1 MLLQHAVVA
10 LRSDDIGER
19 ETIVEN
25 PEPGAQHGFGT
36 RVLGIA
42 ARRPGNRQTWS
53 EIAPVVN
60 ICLRLI
66 AQSKAERDVGLHSP
80 IIANK
85 RSQIRL
91 MHRQPGLA
99 GVEGELRRSA
109 PRDAKQSLLITLDGA
124 ENECAVEV
132 VRRDVVFQIAPQAD
146 AVFPDVRAFRRRRIV
161 LQLESILRVVRL
173 AKLRAP
179 VVESS
184 DHFNLGSV
192 AFRQPM
198 ARAAE
203 ILEARLIDAVAEHGR
218 FRGLYGLIQIAVVI
232 AARGQV
238 ERSDTGAIN
247 VGLRDGIA
255 DLQRIVAVQ
264 SIVDARAGA
273 SKNLRDFVNT
283 EIRLDA
289 QRLRAQRNG
298 IDDRAVIHRV
308 PLAIEDERR
317 ALIDG
322 AAGVAF
328 EFIEQKRGLLRRI
341 GIARV
346 PDIVGVI
353 VIQRPPVA
361 IAARLSENFDAA
373 ITKPVI
379 LGRKWILVDANFAD
393 GIFGGGFRRR

>member
-1 MLLQHAVVA
+1 M
-10 LRSDDIGER
+10 
-19 ETIVEN
+19 
-25 PEPGAQHGFGT
+25 
-36 RVLGIA
+36 
-42 ARRPGNRQTWS
+42 
-53 EIAPVVN
+53 
-60 ICLRLI
+60 
-66 AQSKAERDVGLHSP
+66 
-80 IIANK
+80 
-85 RSQIRL
+85 
-91 MHRQPGLA
+91 
-99 GVEGELRRSA
+99 
-109 PRDAKQSLLITLDGA
+109 
-124 ENECAVEV
+124 
-132 VRRDVVFQIAPQAD
+132 
-146 AVFPDVRAFRRRRIV
+146 
-161 LQLESILRVVRL
+161 
-173 AKLRAP
+173 
-179 VVESS
+179 
-184 DHFNLGSV
+184 
-192 AFRQPM
+192 
-198 ARAAE
+198 
-203 ILEARLIDAVAEHGR
+203 
-218 FRGLYGLIQIAVVI
+218 
-232 AARGQV
+232 
-238 ERSDTGAIN
+238 
-247 VGLRDGIA
+247 
-255 DLQRIVAVQ
+255 QRIVAVQ